1 MSTEPTAC
9 EPTQVDTDELV
20 AEIERYLA
28 AVETFRAEGCEP
40 AWADDEALTGSWR
53 LEWPAP
59 AAVAPTPGSSPSRRP
74 PDFLATAV

>member
-40 AWADDEALTGSWR
+40 A
-53 LEWPAP
+53 
-59 AAVAPTPGSSPSRRP
+59 
-74 PDFLATAV
+74 

>member
-40 AWADDEALTGSWR
+40 TWAAVEALSGSWR
-53 LEWPAP
+53 LEWL
-59 AAVAPTPGSSPSRRP
+59 AAGHERADSGLSSVE
-74 PDFLATAV
+74 TAA